1 MVVPLAFLEG
11 NIARKEECTM
21 AVINTPQSGRLTV
34 SVVET
39 VAGKE
44 TIHARNF
51 AGLKPAASDQDVYD
65 VGNAIAGLQ
74 KMSLVSISRTN
85 ASDLTSA

>member
-1 MVVPLAFLEG
+1 
-11 NIARKEECTM
+11 M
-21 AVINTPQSGRLTV
+21 AVINTPQSGRLTL

-39 VAGKE
+39 VAGKQ

-51 AGLKPAASDQDVYD
+51 AGLKPAATDQDAYD

-85 ASDLTSA
+85 SSDLTSA

>member
-1 MVVPLAFLEG
+1 
-11 NIARKEECTM
+11 M

-51 AGLKPAASDQDVYD
+51 AGLKPAATDQDAYD

-74 KMSLVSISRTN
+74 KLSLVSISRTN

>member
-1 MVVPLAFLEG
+1 
-11 NIARKEECTM
+11 M
-21 AVINTPQSGRLTV
+21 AVINTPQSGRLTL

-44 TIHARNF
+44 TVHARNF
-51 AGLKPAASDQDVYD
+51 AGLKPTATDQDAYD
-65 VGNAIAGLQ
+65 VGDVIAGLQ
-74 KMSLVSISRTN
+74 KLSLVSISRTN